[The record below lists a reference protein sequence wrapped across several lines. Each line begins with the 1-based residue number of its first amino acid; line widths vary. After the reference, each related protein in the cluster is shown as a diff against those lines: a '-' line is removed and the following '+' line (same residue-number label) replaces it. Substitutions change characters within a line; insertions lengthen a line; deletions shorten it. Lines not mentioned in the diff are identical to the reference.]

1 MLYRG
6 DINETFCLAVG
17 EAQAMGVP
25 AVVQNYGSVVERVVD
40 GETGYVADDDQA
52 FAEAAIKLLSDEELW
67 RRQHRTA
74 LDKQRS
80 WRWQDAA
87 AAFENL
93 IG

>member
-17 EAQAMGVP
+17 EAQAAGVP

-40 GETGYVADDDQA
+40 GETGYVAKDDWA
-52 FAEAAIKLLSDEELW
+52 FAEAAIKLLSDEQLW
-67 RRQHRTA
+67 RRQHRMA
-74 LDKQRS
+74 LEKQRT
-80 WRWQDAA
+80 WRWPDAA
-87 AAFENL
+87 AAFESL